1 MTTGATRPFPERL
14 RSGERLLGVL
24 ATLATPS
31 AVEILVHAG
40 FDWLWLDME
49 HGPLD
54 VSTAL
59 GMVQARGKCPVLVRV
74 PANDRVWIKRVL
86 DLGCDGVILPHVS
99 DPDAARAA
107 VDAAHYPPRGTRSFG
122 VSRAHAYG
130 ARIEHAMRH
139 ASDETA
145 VVVQIED
152 VRAVERVDEIVAV
165 PGIDAA
171 VVGPFDLSGSMGRLG
186 ETSHPDV
193 VRAIERVAAA
203 CAARGVTAGI
213 FAPSIEQARAY
224 LDMGYRLLALGVDAM
239 ILLRAA
245 AELRAALDRG

>member
-14 RSGERLLGVL
+14 RSGERLLGVV

-31 AVEILVHAG
+31 TVEILVHAG

-54 VSTAL
+54 VSTAI
-59 GMVQARGKCPVLVRV
+59 GMVQARGDCPVLVRA

-86 DLGCDGVILPHVS
+86 DLHCDGVILPHVS

-171 VVGPFDLSGSMGRLG
+171 LVGPFDLSGSMGRLG

-193 VRAIERVAAA
+193 VKAIERVAAV
-203 CAARGVTAGI
+203 CAARGVAAGI
-213 FAPSIEQARAY
+213 FAPSLEQARAY
-224 LDMGYRLLALGVDAM
+224 LGMGYRLVALGVDAM

-245 AELRAALDRG
+245 TELRGALDRG